1 MDTVYQDTT
10 PKWAHDVWFNTGV
23 AYRTP
28 MEDIDL
34 NPTDNAILDRLQEG
48 RASPTYIADRD
59 DYSRQNVTNRLQRLV
74 EHGYVQRLAPGLYEL
89 VEDPRDG

>member
-1 MDTVYQDTT
+1 
-10 PKWAHDVWFNTGV
+10 
-23 AYRTP
+23 

-59 DYSRQNVTNRLQRLV
+59 EYSRQNVTNRLQRLV